1 MTDEQFSELIKS
13 IQAGK
18 KVVPAAVQVP
28 RGVLDAIPLP
38 MGWKAIIGLLG
49 ALITAGGSQVGLI
62 DASSQ
67 WVELAIY
74 AFSALGGLGL
84 IAKFDRLIQIAVRV
98 LGYAPTVIALLER
111 LESEAKK
118 AEQKL

>member
-18 KVVPAAVQVP
+18 KVAPAAVQVP
-28 RGVLDAIPLP
+28 RGALDVIPIP

-49 ALITAGGSQVGLI
+49 ALITAGGSQVGLL

>member
-13 IQAGK
+13 IQAGRK
-18 KVVPAAVQVP
+18 SAPVPAIVP
-28 RGVLDAIPLP
+28 RSALDVIPIP

-49 ALITAGGSQVGLI
+49 ALITAGGSQMGII
-62 DASSQ
+62 DAGSQ

-84 IAKFDRLIQIAVRV
+84 IAKFDRLIKVAVQV
-98 LGYAPTVIALLER
+98 LGYAPAVIAILER